1 MGANV
6 APSAGPRC
14 GALHAAVGTSGA
26 VSKQLSV
33 AGPIYCGGKYR
44 CLCFGEGFL
53 LLKVAFGDLWLCCW
67 IGAAFAHKN
76 LCSF

>member
-6 APSAGPRC
+6 APSAGLRC
-14 GALHAAVGTSGA
+14 GALHASVGTCGA

-33 AGPIYCGGKYR
+33 AGLMYCGRKYR

-53 LLKVAFGDLWLCCW
+53 LLKVAFADLWLCCR
-67 IGAAFAHKN
+67 IGAAFAPKN
-76 LCSF
+76 PCSF

>member
-6 APSAGPRC
+6 APSAGLRC
-14 GALHAAVGTSGA
+14 GALHASVGTSGA

-33 AGPIYCGGKYR
+33 AGLIYCGGKYR

-53 LLKVAFGDLWLCCW
+53 LLKDGLRRLVVVLLDWCC
-67 IGAAFAHKN
+67 F
-76 LCSF
+76 CP